1 MAEELQYR
9 GFRIMV
15 VVQGTG
21 WRAFIHEP
29 GSRRPRQEVLY
40 TAEPADR
47 ISVVDDAKRIV
58 DGLLL
63 HSS

>member
-1 MAEELQYR
+1 MAEELRYR

-15 VVQGTG
+15 VAQGTG

-29 GSRRPRQEVLY
+29 DSRLARQEVLY
-40 TAEPADR
+40 TAEPAGR
-47 ISVVDDAKRIV
+47 TTVVDDAKRII

-63 HSS
+63 HSN